1 MESKIRNGY
10 LLLADLTG
18 YTKFLA
24 SSELEHAQEILSE
37 LINVVTKNLKTLL
50 TIAEIEGDA
59 VFAYALEDQISR
71 GETLLELVENT
82 YFSFSFHKQLMQ
94 DRTTCTCK
102 ACQSIGSLDLK
113 FINHFGSYSL
123 QNYSGIE
130 KPLGNEVNLI
140 HRLLK
145 NYVKDKTGVKS
156 YSLFTKSCFFKLDM
170 PPELF
175 SSYMEDYEDF
185 GKIEVFVMNLMESY
199 KRLLESNTLIISEE
213 EADFTAQYQF
223 EMTAPVLWEWLTDNS
238 KRNLWMTDTKWSKG
252 NRPKGRTAAGA
263 TNHCAHGKENSLEV
277 ILDWKPFKYYT
288 YEIGNKTLRFIATS
302 KLLENDNGTELHDI
316 IKLKNKL
323 PKFFSKFLTKLIA
336 NKVMHVYECY
346 KRIAYLH
353 KSSINVLQEKTQ

>member
-1 MESKIRNGY
+1 
-10 LLLADLTG
+10 
-18 YTKFLA
+18 
-24 SSELEHAQEILSE
+24 
-37 LINVVTKNLKTLL
+37 
-50 TIAEIEGDA
+50 
-59 VFAYALEDQISR
+59 
-71 GETLLELVENT
+71 
-82 YFSFSFHKQLMQ
+82 
-94 DRTTCTCK
+94 
-102 ACQSIGSLDLK
+102 LDLK

-170 PPELF
+170 PPDLF

-353 KSSINVLQEKTQ
+353 KSSINVLQEKTL